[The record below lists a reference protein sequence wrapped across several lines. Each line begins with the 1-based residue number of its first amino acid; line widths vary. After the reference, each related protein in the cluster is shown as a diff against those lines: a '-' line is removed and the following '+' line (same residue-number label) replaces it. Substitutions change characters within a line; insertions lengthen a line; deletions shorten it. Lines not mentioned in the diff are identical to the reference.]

1 MTEQWT
7 LQAKVF
13 VTMPLMSELNSR
25 MFNGVQP
32 FARAG
37 ALVGA
42 ESMAAVLPIFLP
54 FRCIH
59 TLQIHG
65 PFCNLGYDY

>member
-1 MTEQWT
+1 MTEQCT

-32 FARAG
+32 FAMTG

-42 ESMAAVLPIFLP
+42 ESMATVPPILLP
-54 FRCIH
+54 FRCVH
-59 TLQIHG
+59 TLRIHD